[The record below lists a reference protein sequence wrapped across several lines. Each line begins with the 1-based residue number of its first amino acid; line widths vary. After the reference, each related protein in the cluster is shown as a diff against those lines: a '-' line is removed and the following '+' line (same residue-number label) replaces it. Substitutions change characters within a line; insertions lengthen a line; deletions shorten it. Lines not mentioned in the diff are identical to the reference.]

1 MQFPNYSEHIDYTWG
16 LQRVGGN
23 PKLFKK
29 LLNDFYLN
37 HGQDDELIRQAI
49 KEQRLGEAKRLIH
62 TINGISG
69 TIGAKSLEK
78 SAQALEKSLA
88 NNASD
93 SLATSMS
100 NFIHSFQVLIGTLA
114 QLKN

>member
-1 MQFPNYSEHIDYTWG
+1 
-16 LQRVGGN
+16 
-23 PKLFKK
+23 LFKK
-29 LLNDFYLN
+29 LLSDFYLS
-37 HGQDDELIRQAI
+37 HGQDDARICQAI
-49 KEQRLGEAKRLIH
+49 EEQRLGEAKRLIH

-100 NFIHSFQVLIGTLA
+100 NFMGLFPGINKSISAIKKLNFVQKEQIY
-114 QLKN
+114 